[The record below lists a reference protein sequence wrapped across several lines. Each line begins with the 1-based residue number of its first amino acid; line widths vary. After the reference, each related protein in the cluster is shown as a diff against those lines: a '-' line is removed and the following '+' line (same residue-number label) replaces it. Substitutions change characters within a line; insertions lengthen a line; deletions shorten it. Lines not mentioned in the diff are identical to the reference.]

1 MREAFV
7 TIATGLMGIGK
18 SYVSEQV
25 IKAYAKANPTRSI
38 LIFDPNF
45 EDTWNTFPS
54 VHFDILEIQRAKKQE
69 KKTGT
74 RIITD
79 SEKNI
84 SKLPPGIRII
94 VPFTIYKE
102 RMNTEQMQLTM
113 ITICNSF
120 RNGLVML
127 EDVNKYTISFEKTEI
142 QSAFKAVRHNSQ
154 DFIIHLQSLNPIR
167 PVIFEAT
174 RVLRMH
180 YDGYDLNKIKSKIA
194 DYFDLLKIAQLIINK
209 KYRSGEELSRNYDP
223 EIYKTII
230 NSYKRFY
237 LFVHLKDRCISG
249 ITKTDF
255 IMACNEF
262 LTENQN
268 EYKAQLSK
276 VAYENKVSRVSLA
289 THHKARALWIKEKMY
304 YFKG

>member
-25 IKAYAKANPTRSI
+25 IKAYAKANPNRSI

-127 EDVNKYTISFEKTEI
+127 EDVNKYTISFEMNGAKSESTLI
-142 QSAFKAVRHNSQ
+142 
-154 DFIIHLQSLNPIR
+154 
-167 PVIFEAT
+167 
-174 RVLRMH
+174 LR
-180 YDGYDLNKIKSKIA
+180 
-194 DYFDLLKIAQLIINK
+194 
-209 KYRSGEELSRNYDP
+209 
-223 EIYKTII
+223 
-230 NSYKRFY
+230 
-237 LFVHLKDRCISG
+237 
-249 ITKTDF
+249 
-255 IMACNEF
+255 
-262 LTENQN
+262 
-268 EYKAQLSK
+268 
-276 VAYENKVSRVSLA
+276 
-289 THHKARALWIKEKMY
+289 
-304 YFKG
+304 